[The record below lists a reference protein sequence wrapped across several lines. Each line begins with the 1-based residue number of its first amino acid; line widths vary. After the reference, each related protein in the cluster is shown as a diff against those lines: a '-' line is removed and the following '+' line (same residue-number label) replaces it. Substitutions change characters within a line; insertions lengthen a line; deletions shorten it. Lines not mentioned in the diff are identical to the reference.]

1 MGDTLGPGTAERE
14 ARRTVLHCDSP
25 QMTDTAR
32 NSPVANHGTSPA
44 TDTVPDSV
52 ICSHTEP
59 STGISRMTVRSRF
72 YPLGGI
78 AVLASLGVL
87 VALTSTVA
95 PGFLTRV
102 TGSWVTG
109 LQHLVYRLPGSSLTG
124 ALCVAGYVRE
134 APRAIE
140 HERECV
146 RAERDAFREF
156 AATVEAMTVPDHQSS
171 GVTAARL
178 VEPNAGDDSLRTVRD
193 CYRDTV
199 MSVPDYQQQ
208 YGERLEEH
216 MTAELG
222 DDLTTAVVGGDGL
235 TDQLRR
241 LLVSRARAAAQQRE
255 TFLETLDDEYESVT
269 DGYARLQTTTT
280 TLDET
285 AGSELEQRS
294 FSELT
299 GYENDL
305 RHDIDRHEQLLADR
319 QQEVHRENRTFRRS
333 EQMLLQEYLY
343 ADLPVTF
350 PILDATLERLGRL
363 RDRQRAVSRAIAHR
377 H

>member
-1 MGDTLGPGTAERE
+1 MNG
-14 ARRTVLHCDSP
+14 
-25 QMTDTAR
+25 
-32 NSPVANHGTSPA
+32 
-44 TDTVPDSV
+44 
-52 ICSHTEP
+52 
-59 STGISRMTVRSRF
+59 RSRF
-72 YPLGGI
+72 YSFGGI

-95 PGFLTRV
+95 PGLLTRI
-102 TGSWVTG
+102 TGNGVTG
-109 LQHLVYRLPGSSLTG
+109 LQHLLSRLAGNSLAG

-134 APRAIE
+134 APPAIE

-146 RAERDAFREF
+146 RVERNAFREF
-156 AATVEAMTVPDHQSS
+156 ASAVETMTVPDRLSR
-171 GVTAARL
+171 GATAARL

-199 MSVPDYQQQ
+199 MSVPDYEQQ
-208 YGERLEEH
+208 YGESLEAH

-222 DDLTTAVVGGDGL
+222 EDLTTAVVNGEGL

-269 DGYARLQTTTT
+269 DGYARLQNTTTD
-280 TLDET
+280 LEET
-285 AGSELEQRS
+285 MESGLEQRP

-305 RHDIDRHEQLLADR
+305 RHEIDRHEQLLADR
-319 QQEVHRENRTFRRS
+319 QEEVHRENRQFRRS
-333 EQMLLQEYLY
+333 EQTFLQEYLY

-350 PILDATLERLGRL
+350 PILGATVERLGRL